1 MVTERS
7 ENMIPEDESCIDGLI
22 PESVISETGEQRI
35 RVATGLATMPKLFF
49 DVNRLKLYT
58 YLNQILRS
66 GRLRRIVGFTF
77 TDRVINKSICNFSGW
92 EFRRINRDNFFTY
105 VFFTLTLRTEEGP
118 RIWKGYM
125 EVWCSFKETFT
136 CSIEDIGPIS
146 ELPEQNATIR
156 LSPFMV
162 PYMYGYELD
171 RECENILEDYLPGS
185 ITDPKKRDAE
195 KLAERYGLSILYLP
209 VHDEF
214 ENGSILFFAAGKL
227 AVKEEDRGRKY
238 MRKEDRER
246 EDKENPPKEVYI
258 PANTI
263 LVNTNVI
270 KKEYAAFSIFHECI
284 HYEFHYLFFRLQ
296 QMYSNDFRKVKTK
309 EIVIKAG
316 DRITDPLYWMEKQAN
331 RGAHAFM
338 MPITWMREEVAKER
352 RLVKQYRHLGE
363 LYDII
368 GREICKKNNI
378 ANFRLRAR
386 LIQMGCIE
394 AKGALNWLYG
404 GFRVPP
410 FAFER
415 EACEKVEET
424 FIIDKYTAGRLYEKN
439 EAFRKIIDTGKFIW
453 ASGHIVRNDPRY
465 VQETAEN
472 NMLTPWANAHVDQ
485 CCLRFLRIYIPSGLG
500 KYNFGRMNFDADY
513 VEKTLF
519 FLEDSANQGVFNE
532 MAAEQ
537 KYKDAFPATFPEGL
551 RQLMDQAG
559 ITVEKMAEKLNM
571 EERTFQRW
579 MAKEDKRFTED
590 FVIMVS
596 LILELPD
603 WIGDLLLDRAG
614 IALSNKNPRHLALQW
629 IRRAMWKD
637 GIQKANEY
645 LKERNF
651 KPLSI

>member
-1 MVTERS
+1 MHVFLCKMERGSKMVTERS

-58 YLNQILRS
+58 YLNQTLRS

-118 RIWKGYM
+118 RIWKGYI

-185 ITDPKKRDAE
+185 ITDPKKWDAE

-246 EDKENPPKEVYI
+246 EDKENPPK
-258 PANTI
+258 
-263 LVNTNVI
+263 
-270 KKEYAAFSIFHECI
+270 
-284 HYEFHYLFFRLQ
+284 
-296 QMYSNDFRKVKTK
+296 
-309 EIVIKAG
+309 
-316 DRITDPLYWMEKQAN
+316 
-331 RGAHAFM
+331 
-338 MPITWMREEVAKER
+338 
-352 RLVKQYRHLGE
+352 
-363 LYDII
+363 
-368 GREICKKNNI
+368 
-378 ANFRLRAR
+378 
-386 LIQMGCIE
+386 
-394 AKGALNWLYG
+394 
-404 GFRVPP
+404 
-410 FAFER
+410 
-415 EACEKVEET
+415 
-424 FIIDKYTAGRLYEKN
+424 TAEKN
-439 EAFRKIIDTGKFIW
+439 
-453 ASGHIVRNDPRY
+453 V
-465 VQETAEN
+465 
-472 NMLTPWANAHVDQ
+472 LTPFANAHVDQ
-485 CCLRFLRIYIPSGLG
+485 CCLRFLRIYIPSCLG
-500 KYNFGRMNFDADY
+500 KYTFGRMNFDADY

-532 MAAEQ
+532 MEAEQ
-537 KYKDAFPATFPEGL
+537 KYKDAFPTTFPEGL